1 VIAIDLKGRVAL
13 ITGAARGIGAAV
25 ARCLAG
31 AGAGVALVD
40 LPGEDTQRLAWGLVA
55 EIAAAGGA
63 AIAIGAR
70 VEVWNEISQAADRA
84 ANHFGQLD
92 LLVTCA
98 GTTSRLG
105 VDQLEPDEWSRIV
118 AINLTGSYNSVKA
131 ALPHMHRRRR
141 GAIVLIGSAAIVA
154 GSGGGV
160 HYAASKSALE
170 GLCRG
175 LTRELASQG
184 IRTNLVHPSLIDT
197 ELLRA
202 RHPDPQV
209 RERLASEVPAG
220 RLGRPEDVARLAAF
234 LASDLAGY
242 VTGQSIFVDGGRTFC
257 RP

>member
-1 VIAIDLKGRVAL
+1 MIGIDLKGRVAL
-13 ITGAARGIGAAV
+13 VTGAARGIGAAV
-25 ARCLAG
+25 ARRLAG

-40 LPGEDTQRLAWGLVA
+40 LPGEETQRLAQAIVA
-55 EIAAAGGA
+55 EIAGVGGS
-63 AIAIGAR
+63 AIALDGR
-70 VEVWNEISQAADRA
+70 VDVWDEMRGAADRA
-84 ANHFGQLD
+84 ARHFGRLD
-92 LLVTCA
+92 VLVNSA
-98 GTTSRLG
+98 GTTSRFG

-118 AINLTGSYNSVKA
+118 AINLTGSFNSVKA
-131 ALPHMHRRRR
+131 VLPHMQSRRH

-202 RHPDPQV
+202 RHPDPQI
-209 RERLASEVPAG
+209 RARLAAEVPAG
-220 RLGRPEDVARLAAF
+220 RLGQPDDVANLVAF
-234 LASDLAGY
+234 LASDLAEY

-257 RP
+257 RS